1 MTAADQ
7 KPRRRYEARGIGELR
22 GPRSKIGLPTQDE
35 ATFLP
40 DPRAAYDAILARFR
54 AANGPSDA
62 PSAFPNLSARDVRAL
77 ANVITFAL
85 RNDLPSLS
93 PYDAAVLWDK
103 WREAVTAV
111 RQLLADVRDHEATNA
126 SSDGVKFASVAIDH
140 RGWDLRESLVTAL
153 ASPGAVFERYCPWRS
168 AWATFE
174 RLHPEAV

>member
-54 AANGPSDA
+54 AANGPADA
-62 PSAFPNLSARDVRAL
+62 PSEFPNLSARDVRAL

-85 RNDLPSLS
+85 RNDLPTLS

-103 WREAVTAV
+103 WREAVASV
-111 RQLLADVRDHEATNA
+111 RQLLADVRDKDATNT
-126 SSDGVKFASVAIDH
+126 SSHGVRFASVLLDH